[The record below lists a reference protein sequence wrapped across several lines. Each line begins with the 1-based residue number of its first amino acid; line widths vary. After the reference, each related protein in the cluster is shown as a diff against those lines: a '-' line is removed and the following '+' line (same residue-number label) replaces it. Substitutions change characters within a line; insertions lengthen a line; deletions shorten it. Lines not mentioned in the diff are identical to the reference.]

1 MIRDGDPDRNYGPLS
16 ALVLCLGL
24 WWVLLAGVLDG
35 RTAAMIVSGVAFTMA
50 AMAALGGMLE
60 VARVEA

>member
-1 MIRDGDPDRNYGPLS
+1 MRDRDPTRNYGPLS

-35 RTAAMIVSGVAFTMA
+35 HIATMVVSGVAFSMA

-60 VARVEA
+60 VVRVEA